1 MTATGAVL
9 ANFEKEV
16 VKNAKKDLKKS
27 LQKEGKPAYL
37 ELVNFEIAAGAS
49 KKVQTTGWPS
59 QPNVVPGGSQDP
71 PCWAGVWLP
80 FLVLQQKVGSAD
92 DSPWTVTRPPTF
104 GGVTKAQDST
114 NSKTRILVRADMVF
128 DKTFEDWKDWPQH
141 CRMFFHQA
149 GDFPVLSTRTRAR
162 SIHCPLTHSLTRRPR
177 RYDWIPH
184 GRGELREGGRK
195 VGTRPQD
202 SPFGART

>member
-1 MTATGAVL
+1 
-9 ANFEKEV
+9 
-16 VKNAKKDLKKS
+16 
-27 LQKEGKPAYL
+27 
-37 ELVNFEIAAGAS
+37 VNFEIAAGAS

-80 FLVLQQKVGSAD
+80 FLVLQQKVGSAG

-104 GGVTKAQDST
+104 GGVTKAQDGK
-114 NSKTRILVRADMVF
+114 SKTRILVRADMVF

-162 SIHCPLTHSLTRRPR
+162 SIHCPLTHSLTHSQTATLRLDPPWTWRITRR
-177 RYDWIPH
+177 
-184 GRGELREGGRK
+184 REESR
-195 VGTRPQD
+195 D
-202 SPFGART
+202 SPPRQPFRGSYVNQRCAPSTSCPGSTALT

>member
-9 ANFEKEV
+9 AEFEKEV

-37 ELVNFEIAAGAS
+37 ELVNFEIAAGAT

-59 QPNVVPGGSQDP
+59 QPNVVPGGSQ
-71 PCWAGVWLP
+71 
-80 FLVLQQKVGSAD
+80 
-92 DSPWTVTRPPTF
+92 
-104 GGVTKAQDST
+104 VTKAQDST

-162 SIHCPLTHSLTRRPR
+162 SIHCPLTHSLADRDATIGSPMDVEN
-177 RYDWIPH
+177 Y
-184 GRGELREGGRK
+184 EKEGGK
-195 VGTRPQD
+195 
-202 SPFGART
+202 